1 MAKLTLRFA
10 DGDAA
15 EVAVRADETLL
26 SAARRAGVSLA
37 SDCEVG
43 DCQTC
48 RARLA
53 SGEAVYDEYAT
64 ISLTQDEIN
73 AGEILTCVAMAEDDI
88 SVQLPYERAHL
99 LSAKPFTLK
108 VVGATRLCDSVM
120 RLSALGTGR
129 SPLAFLPGQYVNLK
143 VPGTDQSRSF
153 SMANAPDVTGNSFEF
168 LVRLL
173 DGGAMSQYLMNR
185 LAPGDVINANG
196 PFGTFYL
203 RASARPILMVAGGT
217 GIAPMA
223 SMLRA
228 MIARQDQR
236 PVILCFGVSTP
247 ADLFYLDELEP
258 LAKQF
263 ASLEMRVAIMKGN
276 VGPHVSGVVTDL
288 VNRGDVADRD
298 IYLCGPP
305 AMTDRA
311 KTMLS
316 DHGADQ
322 SCTFVERFVPVAAVS
337 EFSSV

>member
-1 MAKLTLRFA
+1 MPKLTLRFA

-15 EVAVRADETLL
+15 EVAVRSDESLL
-26 SAARRAGVSLA
+26 AAARRAGISLA

-48 RARLA
+48 RARIV

-64 ISLTQDEIN
+64 ISLTQDEVD
-73 AGEILTCVAMAEDDI
+73 AGEVLTCVATAEDDI
-88 SVQLPYERAHL
+88 AVQLPYERAHL
-99 LSAKPFTLK
+99 LPAKPFTLK
-108 VVGATRLCDSVM
+108 VVSTKRLCDSVM
-120 RLSALGTGR
+120 RLSVLGTGR

-143 VPGTDQSRSF
+143 VPGTDQPRSY
-153 SMANAPDVTGNSFEF
+153 SMANAPGVDGASEF

-173 DGGAMSQYLMNR
+173 DDGVMSRYLMDR

-203 RASARPILMVAGGT
+203 RASGKPVLMVAGGT

-223 SMLRA
+223 SMLRT

-236 PVILCFGVSTP
+236 PVILCFGVTTP
-247 ADLFYLDELEP
+247 ADLFYLDELEV
-258 LAKQF
+258 LAKQLANF
-263 ASLEMRVAIMKGN
+263 ELRVAIMKGDA
-276 VGPHVSGVVTDL
+276 GPHVSGVVTDL
-288 VNRGDVADRD
+288 ISRGDVTGRD

-311 KTMLS
+311 KAILS

-322 SCTFVERFVPVAAVS
+322 SCTFVERFVPVAAPELSAV
-337 EFSSV
+337 